1 MPFKEIKPKS
11 GEGVV
16 SKFAEMRPATDEN
29 GKPLKGQYSL
39 QVLADRLEIVLGEV
53 TYLAAAV
60 GMDGSTLLSLLLEA
74 FSNEA
79 IGGNTRGRQTDL
91 VLPPYAYRL
100 SCLVCAQ
107 PACSGVFFDNTE
119 SGFASRFVFARSR
132 RPRSA
137 RRAAAETGRH
147 VGGGRRP
154 NPAWPILN
162 AAGNAD

>member
-60 GMDGSTLLSLLLEA
+60 GMDGSTLLSLCWKRSA
-74 FSNEA
+74 TRRSA
-79 IGGNTRGRQTDL
+79 VTRGDGRPTW
-91 VLPPYAYRL
+91 YYRR
-100 SCLVCAQ
+100 
-107 PACSGVFFDNTE
+107 T
-119 SGFASRFVFARSR
+119 
-132 RPRSA
+132 
-137 RRAAAETGRH
+137 
-147 VGGGRRP
+147 
-154 NPAWPILN
+154 PI
-162 AAGNAD
+162 A